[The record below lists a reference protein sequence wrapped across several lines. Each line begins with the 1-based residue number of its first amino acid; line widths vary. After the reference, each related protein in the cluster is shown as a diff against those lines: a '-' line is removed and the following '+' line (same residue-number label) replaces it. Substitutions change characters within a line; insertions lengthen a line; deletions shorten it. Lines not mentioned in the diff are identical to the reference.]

1 MKNRIKT
8 IRRVALMALVATAGC
23 SEVLSLDV
31 EAPGR
36 IADDDLNSQDAVPGL
51 VAGMSYDLT
60 QAIDGA
66 LQEILLAGGDLWHSG
81 SYDFGTYPRGILL
94 QEPADWDGEYGSFQ
108 QARWVAED
116 GLRRIADIL
125 EPAAFER
132 NASVARAYVLA
143 GFANRWLG
151 ENQCASTV
159 DGGPAFNR
167 TYNAGSGG
175 WQFEHFERADSLF
188 TRAIAVGQAAG
199 RTAEVNAAYGGRAS
213 IRAWK
218 GDWAG
223 AVADAQQVPAGFVYE
238 AIFSTTSGAVLNDLV
253 DETTDRKEF
262 TVFNTMWE
270 QTTTDPRV
278 PWVIVYDNSGQVEKG
293 QDGETDFYQQRK
305 FLTEDDDVP
314 LTKGTEMLVLRAEAA
329 LRSSDI
335 PGMVGLL
342 NQARAEYGMADIA
355 AVPATEADAWVLLRT
370 ERAATVWLEGRR
382 LWDLHRWK
390 EEGAPKADPYAA
402 DRDTC
407 FPISREES
415 RVNQNIGG

>member
-1 MKNRIKT
+1 MMNRIKT
-8 IRRVALMALVATAGC
+8 IRRAALVALVATAGC

-36 IADDDLNSQDAVPGL
+36 IADDDLNSGEAVSGL
-51 VAGMSYDLT
+51 VAGMSYDLS

-94 QEPADWDGEYGSFQ
+94 QAPEDWDGEYGSFQ

-125 EPAAFER
+125 EPAAFEANR
-132 NASVARAYVLA
+132 HVARGYLMA

-151 ENQCASTV
+151 ENQCSSTI
-159 DGGPAFNR
+159 DGGPEVPN
-167 TYNAGSGG
+167 T
-175 WQFEHFERADSLF
+175 EHFNRADSLF
-188 TRAIAVGQAAG
+188 SRAIAVGTAAG
-199 RTAEVNAAYGGRAS
+199 RNEIVQAAYGGRAS
-213 IRAWK
+213 IRAWL
-218 GDWAG
+218 GNWAG
-223 AVADAQQVPAGFVYE
+223 ATADAQQVDADFVYL

-262 TVFNTMWE
+262 TVYNTMWE
-270 QTTTDPRV
+270 SVTDDPRV
-278 PWVIVYDNSGQVEKG
+278 PWRVVFDNSGQVEKG
-293 QDGETDFYQQRK
+293 QDGETDFYQQLK
-305 FLTEDDDVP
+305 FLTEDDDIP

-329 LRSSDI
+329 LRGGDI
-335 PGMVGLL
+335 GGMVALL
-342 NQARAEYGMADIA
+342 DAARDEYGMDPIA
-355 AVPATEADAWVLLRT
+355 EVPGTEAAAWELLRT

-382 LWDLHRWK
+382 LWDLRRWK
-390 EEGAPKADPYAA
+390 QAGAPQADPYAA

-407 FPISREES
+407 FPISREET
-415 RVNQNIGG
+415 RVNPNLG